1 MSSLDVRQAI
11 NAAVAAAAAPIEVK
25 DMSDYMSLEE
35 ALPNEL
41 SEVVL
46 IQYVTSDEVMQSIGG
61 DGNQG
66 WRQDGTVVL
75 HYVVPTGFAS
85 TPAVTKG
92 DEIREALRGR
102 RLTDKLVIESC
113 DPFSDFGAGSTGL
126 YGGAW
131 KGWASNLFYSRRDCG

>member
-11 NAAVAAAAAPIEVK
+11 EAAVVAAAAPIDVF
-25 DMSDYMSLEE
+25 DLSDYVTLEDVLTDVE
-35 ALPNEL
+35 DQAI
-41 SEVVL
+41 L
-46 IQYVTSDEVMQSIGG
+46 IQYVTADETMMSIGG
-61 DGNQG
+61 EGNQG

-75 HYVVPTGFAS
+75 HYVVPTGFES
-85 TPAVTKG
+85 GPVVTKG

-102 RLTDKLVIESC
+102 RLGGNITIESC
-113 DPFSDFGAGSTGL
+113 DPFTDFGAGSTGL